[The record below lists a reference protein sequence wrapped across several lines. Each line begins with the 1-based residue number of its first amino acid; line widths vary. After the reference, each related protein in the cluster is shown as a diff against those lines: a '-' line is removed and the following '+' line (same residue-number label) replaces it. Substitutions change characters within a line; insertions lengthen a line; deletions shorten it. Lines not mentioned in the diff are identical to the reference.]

1 MHVTLGCVAYARPE
15 RPSCSRFLDRV
26 PLLRG
31 PASNA
36 AAVTIALA
44 HGLSP
49 PVPLQALRVEPH
61 ALLSRAKCQSCFS
74 RAKPAPR
81 LLPTLLLLS
90 GPVVSR
96 AVGRTKPCPV
106 PNQAL
111 PCANMEPQAP
121 LDHFWTRRQHR
132 LPHSPFHLCR
142 PANGPFSLSFVG
154 CYPFFRDWPA
164 PRPLPSLS
172 LFSSRGPCPSLCRG
186 PGLALP

>member
-15 RPSCSRFLDRV
+15 RPSCSRFLDRD

-49 PVPLQALRVEPH
+49 PVPLQALRAEPH

-81 LLPTLLLLS
+81 LLPTLLLS

-106 PNQAL
+106 QTK
-111 PCANMEPQAP
+111 PCPVPIWSHKQP
-121 LDHFWTRRQHR
+121 WTTSGPGRQHR
-132 LPHSPFHLCR
+132 LPHSPFHLCK

-154 CYPFFRDWPA
+154 CYPFFRDRPA

-172 LFSSRGPCPSLCRG
+172 LFFSW
-186 PGLALP
+186 ALP

>member
-15 RPSCSRFLDRV
+15 RPSCSRFLDQV

-31 PASNA
+31 PASNT

-44 HGLSP
+44 HGLSL
-49 PVPLQALRVEPH
+49 PVPLQALRAEPH

-81 LLPTLLLLS
+81 LLPTLLLS

-111 PCANMEPQAP
+111 PCANMEPQAT
-121 LDHFWTRRQHR
+121 LDHFWTR
-132 LPHSPFHLCR
+132 
-142 PANGPFSLSFVG
+142 PAIQAPSL
-154 CYPFFRDWPA
+154 
-164 PRPLPSLS
+164 PLPSLQASKWAVLPLFRGLLPLFPRQARSKAAPLS
-172 LFSSRGPCPSLCRG
+172 LSFLLM
-186 PGLALP
+186 GLALACAVGQV

>member
-1 MHVTLGCVAYARPE
+1 MRVTLGCVAYARPE
-15 RPSCSRFLDRV
+15 CSSCSRFLDQV

-31 PASNA
+31 PASNT

-49 PVPLQALRVEPH
+49 PVPLQALRAEPH

-111 PCANMEPQAP
+111 PCANMEPQAT
-121 LDHFWTRRQHR
+121 LDHFWTR
-132 LPHSPFHLCR
+132 
-142 PANGPFSLSFVG
+142 PATQAPSL
-154 CYPFFRDWPA
+154 
-164 PRPLPSLS
+164 PLPSLQASKWAVLPLFRGLLPLFPRQARSKAAPLS
-172 LFSSRGPCPSLCRG
+172 LSFLLM
-186 PGLALP
+186 GLALACAVGQV